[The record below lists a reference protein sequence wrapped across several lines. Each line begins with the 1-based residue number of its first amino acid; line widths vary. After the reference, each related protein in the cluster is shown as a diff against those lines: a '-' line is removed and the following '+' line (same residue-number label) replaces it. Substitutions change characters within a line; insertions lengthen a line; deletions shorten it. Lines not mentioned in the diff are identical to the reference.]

1 MADDETE
8 RLHDEQAR
16 RAAAERAQER
26 ATADEPAEAHAH
38 RRRAA
43 KAAYLRDK
51 LTERAASEDAAAGEG

>member
-26 ATADEPAEAHAH
+26 AAAGDPAEAHAH

-51 LTERAASEDAAAGEG
+51 LSDRAASEDAAADEG